1 MEKENGKE
9 SKRERKRKRERERER
24 NGEPFMGTGV
34 GGRNNY
40 LFVLCTGKGEAV
52 WQVMWALLW
61 MWV

>member
-9 SKRERKRKRERERER
+9 SKRERKRKREREREMESR
-24 NGEPFMGTGV
+24 LWVQGV